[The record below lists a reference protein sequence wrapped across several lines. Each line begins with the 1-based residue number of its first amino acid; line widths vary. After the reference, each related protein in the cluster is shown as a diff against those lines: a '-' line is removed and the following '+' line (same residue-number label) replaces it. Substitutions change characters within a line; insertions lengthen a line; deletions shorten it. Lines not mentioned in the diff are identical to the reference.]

1 MGYFLFVDE
10 SGHDRREAPYMV
22 LAGIIVEDRN
32 IWSLIQAIRRA
43 EEVFF
48 GMRITRGELELK
60 GKKLLKRKTFRHAG
74 QFEDYLPDERA
85 SLAKSCLEK
94 GLFSRGKTSNGV
106 TRDELTALAQTKI
119 AYVNHIF
126 DVCKK
131 LHVKAIGSI
140 VDISSEIPQ
149 GTNYLRKDYA
159 YLFERFYYFL
169 ENMHRSEMGYVVFD
183 ELDKTQSHILLD
195 QMEAYFLKTKKGR
208 DRAARIIPEPFF
220 VHSDMSSLVQVADIL
235 AYVLS
240 WGQVFPGKRPVRPEL
255 EGVAKKV
262 AALRSDARREI
273 AEIKRGQESI
283 VYGFALIDNL
293 CAGGK

>member
-183 ELDKTQSHILLD
+183 ELDKTQMSYPPGPNGSVFF
-195 QMEAYFLKTKKGR
+195 ENEEG
-208 DRAARIIPEPFF
+208 ARPGGQDHPGAFF
-220 VHSDMSSLVQVADIL
+220 CLQRH
-235 AYVLS
+235 
-240 WGQVFPGKRPVRPEL
+240 E
-255 EGVAKKV
+255 
-262 AALRSDARREI
+262 
-273 AEIKRGQESI
+273 
-283 VYGFALIDNL
+283 
-293 CAGGK
+293 